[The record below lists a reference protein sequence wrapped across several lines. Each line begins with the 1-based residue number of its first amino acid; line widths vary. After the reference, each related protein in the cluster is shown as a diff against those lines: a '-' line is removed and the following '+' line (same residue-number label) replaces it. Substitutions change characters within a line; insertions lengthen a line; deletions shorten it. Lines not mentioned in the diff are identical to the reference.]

1 MKVNHNA
8 SPSNQFATLKPA
20 FMYRPFLKFDTFIFY
35 NIQAKFKFGFVAISV

>member
-20 FMYRPFLKFDTFIFY
+20 FMFRPFLKFDTFIFY
-35 NIQAKFKFGFVAISV
+35 I